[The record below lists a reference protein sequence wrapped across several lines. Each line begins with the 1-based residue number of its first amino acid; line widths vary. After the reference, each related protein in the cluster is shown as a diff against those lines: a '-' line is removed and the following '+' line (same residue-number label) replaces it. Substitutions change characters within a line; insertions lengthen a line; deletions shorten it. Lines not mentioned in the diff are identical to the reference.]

1 MIKCEV
7 KADALSLVVGK
18 GSVVLV
24 SEKQFEVAKKFLEIL
39 PEVKEEKKPSANETV
54 YYRSKQQ
61 KSEDAKRRNR
71 LKAVEQE
78 ISDCDVRLAEIEQE
92 MADPETCADYEKMS
106 ALCAEMEELK
116 NRQNDLM
123 DEWAELSE
131 D

>member
-1 MIKCEV
+1 
-7 KADALSLVVGK
+7 
-18 GSVVLV
+18 
-24 SEKQFEVAKKFLEIL
+24 
-39 PEVKEEKKPSANETV
+39 
-54 YYRSKQQ
+54 
-61 KSEDAKRRNR
+61 
-71 LKAVEQE
+71 
-78 ISDCDVRLAEIEQE
+78 